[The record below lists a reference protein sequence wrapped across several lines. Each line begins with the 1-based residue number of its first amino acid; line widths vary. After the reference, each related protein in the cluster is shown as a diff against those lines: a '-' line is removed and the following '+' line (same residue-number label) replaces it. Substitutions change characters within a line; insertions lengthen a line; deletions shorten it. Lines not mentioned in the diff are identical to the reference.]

1 MTRASTRRDPEVV
14 SRSMRAVRSC
24 STAVERSICLE
35 LRRAGYK
42 FRSNATNLPGKPDI
56 VFPRKR
62 LVVFVD
68 GDFWHGRQW
77 KLRGFGSLE
86 RQFRFVNNRDYW
98 IAKIRSKFSCKKGLT
113 DSSCLMRQSPA
124 LSPSQPLGCRSRY
137 SKLAKSLTRKPS

>member
-98 IAKIRSKFSCKKGLT
+98 IAKIRSNIQRDRRVDRQLR
-113 DSSCLMRQSPA
+113 SSGWHIIRIWESDWKRDATRCLHRIER
-124 LSPSQPLGCRSRY
+124 LLE
-137 SKLAKSLTRKPS
+137 